1 MTVRIFTYADYS
13 VLGTGRSQ
21 EFHIT
26 RVFATVVRNLK
37 NVTAEIDIGVA
48 YKLAFYGTAYITC
61 EQESEA
67 TVLKHN
73 YDR

>member
-21 EFHIT
+21 EIHIT

-48 YKLAFYGTAYITC
+48 YKLAF
-61 EQESEA
+61 
-67 TVLKHN
+67 
-73 YDR
+73 